1 MPQRQP
7 NCPFNHPVY
16 VCGFEG
22 CRKACTT
29 RGGLKQHMQSVHQP
43 SCHLRRPFNAE
54 PEGPPFDYGDGF
66 NDVQL
71 PPEDPE
77 GVQRPGARKVMHHP
91 ILDGTGPF
99 DLRIHSMY

>member
-1 MPQRQP
+1 
-7 NCPFNHPVY
+7 
-16 VCGFEG
+16 
-22 CRKACTT
+22 
-29 RGGLKQHMQSVHQP
+29 MQSVHQP
-43 SCHLRRPFNAE
+43 SCHLQWPFNAE

-66 NDVQL
+66 NNDQL

-77 GVQRPGARKVMHHP
+77 GVQCPGARKVMHHP